1 MRSQHP
7 AVHRALWWLALGP
20 TLAIAQGAKPRAKT
34 TAPAADSAM
43 VIMREAFSYSADG
56 RRDPFVSLMAT
67 GEIRP
72 LLTDLSL
79 IGVIYDTEAP
89 RRSVAILAD
98 GSTGQTYRVT
108 VGATV
113 GRMKIA
119 RIGKL
124 DVTFAVDE
132 FGFSRQQTLTIDKS
146 PKKDAKTNTTR
157 RPQ

>member
-1 MRSQHP
+1 
-7 AVHRALWWLALGP
+7 
-20 TLAIAQGAKPRAKT
+20 
-34 TAPAADSAM
+34 
-43 VIMREAFSYSADG
+43 
-56 RRDPFVSLMAT
+56 MAS

-79 IGVIYDTEAP
+79 IGVIYDTESP

-98 GSTGQTYRVT
+98 GSTGQTYRVM
-108 VGATV
+108 VGATL
-113 GRMKIA
+113 GRMKVSK
-119 RIGKL
+119 IGKL

-132 FGFSRQQTLTIDKS
+132 FGLSRQQTLSIDKT